1 MRDLPGDKSQTR
13 SGLLRGWLRCAIMRI
28 VNVGVFSFFFIPPMY
43 QHLGQHQRRGWGGG
57 GETHRGDDTQTPHC
71 HVEVVGVVSAFFRD
85 QWD

>member
-28 VNVGVFSFFFIPPMY
+28 VNVGVFSFLFNVSAPWTAPEE
-43 QHLGQHQRRGWGGG
+43 GKK
-57 GETHRGDDTQTPHC
+57 THRGDDTQTPHC
-71 HVEVVGVVSAFFRD
+71 HVEVVGVVSVFFRD

>member
-28 VNVGVFSFFFIPPMY
+28 VNVGGFFFFSPPP
-43 QHLGQHQRRGWGGG
+43 QCISTSDSTRGGG

-71 HVEVVGVVSAFFRD
+71 HVEVVGVVSVSFRD

>member
-28 VNVGVFSFFFIPPMY
+28 VNVGVFSFFFHPPNVSAP
-43 QHLGQHQRRGWGGG
+43 RTAPEEGGR
-57 GETHRGDDTQTPHC
+57 ETHRGDDTQTPHC
-71 HVEVVGVVSAFFRD
+71 HVEVVGVVSVFFRD